1 MVVDEESP
9 DHGGGSVTFTGPVF
23 LKGRRLATGLT
34 GLFSGHKI
42 IQVKDFSFVGFV
54 THFTWTW

>member
-9 DHGGGSVTFTGPVF
+9 DHGGGSVTFTGSVF
-23 LKGRRLATGLT
+23 LAGSRLATGLT

-42 IQVKDFSFVGFV
+42 IQVKDFSFVGLF
-54 THFTWTW
+54 THFTRGW